1 MKSTLLTTIKHVL
14 TDRFMT
20 TLVAALLIV
29 GIAYAV
35 YVALALQPSDLQV
48 AIRYTAFGNTHFYR
62 NKWYY
67 LISFAVFG
75 LLLAVVHGAVAVK
88 LYGRGQ
94 RQLAIFLTSLSL
106 FLFVIA
112 WITAR
117 SVLRVAFL

>member
-1 MKSTLLTTIKHVL
+1 MKATLLTTIKHLL

-20 TLVAALLIV
+20 TLIVALLLTGV
-29 GIAYAV
+29 AYAL
-35 YVALALQPSDLQV
+35 YVGLTLQPSDLQV
-48 AIRYTAFGNTHFYR
+48 ATRYTSFGNTHFYR

-75 LLLAVVHGAVAVK
+75 LVVAGMHAAVAVK

-94 RQLAIFLTSLSL
+94 RQWAVFLTALTL
-106 FLFVIA
+106 LIFVIA